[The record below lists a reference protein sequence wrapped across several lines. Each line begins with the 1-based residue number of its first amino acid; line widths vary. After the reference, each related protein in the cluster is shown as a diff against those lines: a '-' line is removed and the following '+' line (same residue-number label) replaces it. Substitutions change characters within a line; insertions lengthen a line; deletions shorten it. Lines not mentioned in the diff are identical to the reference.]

1 MILETATIRQARP
14 GDARG
19 IARVEVETWRDA
31 YPTLVPRAYL
41 VGRLDERLGAERW
54 RRRIAG
60 GGESIL
66 VAAMAGGGN
75 GIVGYATW
83 GPARIAAGL
92 PAEARSAKAGQ
103 LYELYVAPAAR
114 ERGIGRRLMREAAAR
129 MLAAGMAAMAVEV
142 LEGNPARW
150 FYEALGGRLA
160 ARGHHGFAGGSLPTV
175 VYAWDDLTALVG
187 AANPE
192 PS

>member
-1 MILETATIRQARP
+1 MILETATIRQARA

-60 GGESIL
+60 GEAII
-66 VAAMAGGGN
+66 VAAAAGAGN

-83 GPARIAAGL
+83 GPARL
-92 PAEARSAKAGQ
+92 ARACLARAVPSSQ
-103 LYELYVAPAAR
+103 LYELYVAPWAR
-114 ERGIGRRLMREAAAR
+114 ERGIGRRLVREAAAR
-129 MLAAGMAAMAVEV
+129 MLAAGTAAMVVEV
-142 LEGNPARW
+142 LEGNPSRW
-150 FYEALGGRLA
+150 FYEAQGGRLA
-160 ARGHHGFAGGSLPTV
+160 ARSHHGFAGKRLPTV
-175 VYAWDDLTALVG
+175 VYAWDDLKALVG
-187 AANPE
+187 AAAE
-192 PS
+192 

>member
-1 MILETATIRQARP
+1 MILETATIRPARTS
-14 GDARG
+14 DARG

-60 GGESIL
+60 GGEAII
-66 VAAMAGGGN
+66 VAAAAGAGER
-75 GIVGYATW
+75 IVGYATW
-83 GPARIAAGL
+83 GPARL
-92 PAEARSAKAGQ
+92 ARACLARAVPSSQ

-129 MLAAGMAAMAVEV
+129 MLAAGMAAMVVEV
-142 LEGNPARW
+142 LEGNPSRW
-150 FYEALGGRLA
+150 FYQAQGGRLA
-160 ARGHHGFAGGSLPTV
+160 ASSRHPFAGKRLPTV
-175 VYAWDDLTALVG
+175 VYAWDDLRVLVG
-187 AANPE
+187 AEAE
-192 PS
+192 

>member
-1 MILETATIRQARP
+1 MISWTAAIRQARP
-14 GDARG
+14 GDAGG
-19 IARVEVETWRDA
+19 IAGVEVETWRDA
-31 YPTLVPRAYL
+31 YPTLVPRAFL
-41 VGRLDERLGAERW
+41 IHRLDARLGAERW

-60 GGESIL
+60 GESVI
-66 VAAMAGGGN
+66 VAATAGGR
-75 GIVGYATW
+75 IVAYATW
-83 GPARIAAGL
+83 GPARIASGL
-92 PAEARSAKAGQ
+92 PAEARGAKAGQ
-103 LYELYVAPAAR
+103 LYELYVAPGAR

-160 ARGHHGFAGGSLPTV
+160 ARGRHGFAGKRLPTA
-175 VYAWDDLTALVG
+175 VYAWDDLRALVG

-192 PS
+192 AS

>member
-1 MILETATIRQARP
+1 MILETATIRPARTS
-14 GDARG
+14 DARG

-60 GGESIL
+60 GGEAIV
-66 VAAMAGGGN
+66 VAAAAGAGER
-75 GIVGYATW
+75 IVGYATW
-83 GPARIAAGL
+83 GPARVSAGAS
-92 PAEARSAKAGQ
+92 PAGQ

-114 ERGIGRRLMREAAAR
+114 ERGIGRRLMRDAAAR
-129 MLAAGMAAMAVEV
+129 MLAAGTTAMVVEV
-142 LEGNPARW
+142 LEGNPSRW
-150 FYEALGGRLA
+150 FYEAQGGRLA
-160 ARGHHGFAGGSLPTV
+160 ARGDHGFAGKRLPTV

-192 PS
+192 VP

>member
-1 MILETATIRQARP
+1 MILETATIRPARTS
-14 GDARG
+14 DARG

-60 GGESIL
+60 GDEAII
-66 VAAMAGGGN
+66 VAAAAGAGN

-83 GPARIAAGL
+83 GPTRLAC
-92 PAEARSAKAGQ
+92 PVPSSQ

-114 ERGIGRRLMREAAAR
+114 ERGIGRRLVREAAAR
-129 MLAAGMAAMAVEV
+129 MLAAGMAAMVVEV
-142 LEGNPARW
+142 LEGNPSRW
-150 FYEALGGRLA
+150 FYEAQGGRLA
-160 ARGHHGFAGGSLPTV
+160 ASSRHPFAGKRLPTV
-175 VYAWDDLTALVG
+175 VYAWDDLRVLVG
-187 AANPE
+187 AEAE
-192 PS
+192 